1 MIRRPPRSPLFP
13 STTLSRSNEPAED
26 VAAVVRHQ
34 LPRLHDDAH
43 GASDQAAGTE
53 TDAAR
58 RKIREIVGGRD
69 DVGGDV
75 DVEGG
80 DRKSTRLNSSHREI
94 SYAVFCLKKKL
105 SGNFG
110 FRISED
116 SQLRLTL
123 RNNTS
128 NAQTPGQTLLEPPNL
143 DDHTDYG
150 FFSAVARWYLAT
162 GRHWHHKLT
171 GAESRNR
178 EFIAN
183 PVQSFFI
190 EGASSFCP
198 QDPNS
203 PNSIPTQE
211 FCDFTFTARNLYNR
225 A

>member
-94 SYAVFCLKKKL
+94 SYAVFCLKKQMLHSLL
-105 SGNFG
+105 SQGQLVGIEDGRAILRFG
-110 FRISED
+110 AKHEIFVKSWEKNGKKDLVRDAISQVLNQSIGVKFEID
-116 SQLRLTL
+116 APAEVPVATESKSEPAPVRAAPQRA
-123 RNNTS
+123 TS
-128 NAQTPGQTLLEPPNL
+128 IEAPAPQGPP
-143 DDHTDYG
+143 
-150 FFSAVARWYLAT
+150 A
-162 GRHWHHKLT
+162 
-171 GAESRNR
+171 
-178 EFIAN
+178 
-183 PVQSFFI
+183 
-190 EGASSFCP
+190 
-198 QDPNS
+198 
-203 PNSIPTQE
+203 
-211 FCDFTFTARNLYNR
+211 
-225 A
+225 

>member
-94 SYAVFCLKKKL
+94 SYAVFCLKKKISFRSPTKPKSL
-105 SGNFG
+105 ALRFLHCKNNFALN
-110 FRISED
+110 F
-116 SQLRLTL
+116 LT
-123 RNNTS
+123 
-128 NAQTPGQTLLEPPNL
+128 APPKCRTIAHSHSL
-143 DDHTDYG
+143 THTNG
-150 FFSAVARWYLAT
+150 
-162 GRHWHHKLT
+162 
-171 GAESRNR
+171 
-178 EFIAN
+178 AN
-183 PVQSFFI
+183 PV
-190 EGASSFCP
+190 
-198 QDPNS
+198 PNLK
-203 PNSIPTQE
+203 NS
-211 FCDFTFTARNLYNR
+211 
-225 A
+225 

>member
-94 SYAVFCLKKKL
+94 SYAVFCLKKKR
-105 SGNFG
+105 SK
-110 FRISED
+110 SE
-116 SQLRLTL
+116 
-123 RNNTS
+123 
-128 NAQTPGQTLLEPPNL
+128 
-143 DDHTDYG
+143 
-150 FFSAVARWYLAT
+150 
-162 GRHWHHKLT
+162 HKLHVC
-171 GAESRNR
+171 G
-178 EFIAN
+178 
-183 PVQSFFI
+183 
-190 EGASSFCP
+190 GASSGLKPGRPRKILPRACLAPWALSPVHSRHAKAGCTPIRIYRARPSWSVAVINGHPIVLRLRLGLHGRGCRPPSRHAKVIRRGGFCVVLGRL
-198 QDPNS
+198 
-203 PNSIPTQE
+203 
-211 FCDFTFTARNLYNR
+211 FLVCWARR
-225 A
+225 C

>member
-94 SYAVFCLKKKL
+94 SYAVFCLKKKKSTL
-105 SGNFG
+105 GVSRMIHTVTPRAPPETLAPVRLPPGGYPRNPGFWASRSGYFLVLHPATP
-110 FRISED
+110 D
-116 SQLRLTL
+116 LLLRGSHIASYATHIVV
-123 RNNTS
+123 RR
-128 NAQTPGQTLLEPPNL
+128 PGCIRVRLPGL
-143 DDHTDYG
+143 
-150 FFSAVARWYLAT
+150 V
-162 GRHWHHKLT
+162 
-171 GAESRNR
+171 
-178 EFIAN
+178 
-183 PVQSFFI
+183 
-190 EGASSFCP
+190 
-198 QDPNS
+198 
-203 PNSIPTQE
+203 
-211 FCDFTFTARNLYNR
+211 
-225 A
+225 